1 MSYTGDASGANGAPG
16 KWTGPVVGESYL
28 AVPLANN
35 QRAEGWTQNAAV
47 ESVAE
52 LKAILCTRMADDRQ
66 R

>member
-1 MSYTGDASGANGAPG
+1 M
-16 KWTGPVVGESYL
+16 GESYL